1 MKNKTSNKLYFI
13 TLVLIILT
21 TCLLSFLYTS
31 EQNLKKN
38 INVQINIL
46 KSPIVFLNKIQF
58 FYDRAL
64 MEYIQHNNKKAIFNL
79 EISKSFISIYNIQK
93 NKNFKN
99 IMKIINK
106 TEENIKNN
114 KKFDLLKYQKN
125 LYIFISNVNHNYYSK
140 THDLIKSLE
149 NILNKNKFNII
160 IMQLLIILISVL
172 IILSLFFYKLKKIF
186 KNNAYTDHLTNSF
199 NRRYFFEKVKKLP
212 KGTHSLIMF
221 DIDYFKKINDTYGHN
236 VGDDILKQTVELI
249 KNHIRKDDLIFRWG
263 GEEFIILLENV
274 NKNKAFEIAENLRK
288 LIQSHNFN
296 GIKITA
302 SFGVKE
308 IKNKISANDLKT
320 LDNALY
326 LSKQKGRN
334 QVNVLD

>member
-1 MKNKTSNKLYFI
+1 MKNKTSKLYFI
-13 TLVLIILT
+13 TLILT
-21 TCLLSFLYTS
+21 VLTICILNFLYTY
-31 EQNLKKN
+31 EQNIKKN
-38 INVQINIL
+38 IYKQISIL
-46 KSPIVFLNKIQF
+46 KNRIIFLNKVQY
-58 FYDRAL
+58 FYDRAIL
-64 MEYIQHNNKKAIFNL
+64 EYNKHNNKKAIFNL
-79 EISKSFISIYNIQK
+79 KISKSFILTYNIQK

-99 IMKIINK
+99 ILKLIIK
-106 TEENIKNN
+106 TEQNIKNN
-114 KKFDLLKYQKN
+114 NKFNFLNYQKN
-125 LYIFISNVNHNYYSK
+125 LFIYISKIDDNFYMKTQELTQSFENFIY
-140 THDLIKSLE
+140 
-149 NILNKNKFNII
+149 KNKYNII
-160 IMQLLIILISVL
+160 IIQILIIIISIL
-172 IILSLFFYKLKKIF
+172 IIIVLLFYKLKTIF
-186 KNNAYTDHLTNSF
+186 KNNAYSDHLTKSF
-199 NRRYFFEKVKKLP
+199 NRRCFFEKIKKLP

-221 DIDYFKKINDTYGHN
+221 DIDYFKKINDTYGHDI
-236 VGDDILKQTVELI
+236 GDYILKEIVNLI
-249 KNHIRKDDLIFRWG
+249 KNNIRKNDLIFRWG

-274 NKNKAFEIAENLRK
+274 SKNKAFEIAENLRK